1 MHHRDIYEEGYA
13 IFSRIQG
20 SILIIILLIIF
31 FIVNPE
37 IGGCTSESNLKYGI
51 NINNFRDGDRVARV
65 IPLVGTYPDNSNND
79 IWIFVVAPNGRYYPQ
94 SIDPCNESWRTPKED
109 GRWEMWVGL
118 GSSED
123 VNGFFDI
130 VLAVADSE
138 ASREVSS
145 KVKEWC
151 ESNYY
156 PGFEKLPPGVREM
169 NRVTVIRNAEI
180 WGPAPEISTIDLIG
194 VVSLTNM
201 IDGNRVPQRMN
212 IIGNSS
218 LDIEGELWVLV
229 YAPNG
234 RWYPQSTD
242 PCNGVHV
249 KRVGTKW
256 EVPASFGGE
265 TNSGEAFDVV
275 IVMANATAS
284 DNLSSRQGEWC
295 RARDYPGF
303 LTIELPPGLDEKDR
317 VRVYRSSDRWGLA
330 PEIEEIPL
338 VGDVS
343 ITNIEDGDRVRG
355 QMDLFGDC
363 SSDLEGDIW
372 ALVYAPNGRWYP
384 QSTNPWG
391 GVHVQKAGERWRV
404 RGIFGGDYD
413 SCKAFDVVIVLAN
426 DTASSFFNKIQT
438 KFCEEGDY
446 PGFLT
451 IELPPGIDV
460 KDRVRVFRR

>member
-1 MHHRDIYEEGYA
+1 LTIE
-13 IFSRIQG
+13 
-20 SILIIILLIIF
+20 
-31 FIVNPE
+31 
-37 IGGCTSESNLKYGI
+37 
-51 NINNFRDGDRVARV
+51 
-65 IPLVGTYPDNSNND
+65 
-79 IWIFVVAPNGRYYPQ
+79 
-94 SIDPCNESWRTPKED
+94 
-109 GRWEMWVGL
+109 
-118 GSSED
+118 
-123 VNGFFDI
+123 
-130 VLAVADSE
+130 
-138 ASREVSS
+138 
-145 KVKEWC
+145 
-151 ESNYY
+151 
-156 PGFEKLPPGVREM
+156 LPPGLDEKDRVRVY
-169 NRVTVIRNAEI
+169 RSSDRWVF
-180 WGPAPEISTIDLIG
+180 APEISTTDLSGDARFI
-194 VVSLTNM
+194 N
-201 IDGNRVPQRMN
+201 IQDNIAVPQHKN
-212 IIGNSS
+212 LIGNSS
-218 LDIEGELWVLV
+218 SDLEGELWVLV

-249 KRVGTKW
+249 KRVGTTW

-265 TNSGEAFDVV
+265 NNSGEAFDVV
-275 IVMANATAS
+275 IVLANATAS
-284 DNLSSRQGEWC
+284 DILSSRQGEWC